1 MTRPSLRRELFKQR
15 VAQSATA
22 SPHRRPLS
30 LQERRGC
37 GGREAGRQRPAGRFM
52 WTGLCRLRPG
62 VCSLSQERVEV
73 GEEGKKPL
81 GRPGPWGEE
90 TAGSGLH
97 VV

>member
-1 MTRPSLRRELFKQR
+1 MTRPSLRGELFKQR
-15 VAQSATA
+15 VAQSAAA

-30 LQERRGC
+30 RQERRGC
-37 GGREAGRQRPAGRFM
+37 GGLEAGKQRPAGRFM
-52 WTGLCRLRPG
+52 WTGLCWLRPG
-62 VCSLSQERVEV
+62 VCSLSQERAEV

-90 TAGSGLH
+90 TVGSGLH